1 MNTIRYIF
9 SIFIALF
16 FPVLST
22 FAQDTLKLE
31 DLVRHLNVQSWIYD
45 GNLLPKHCLVD
56 ILEVRKGKVAGVY
69 LGSVNFD
76 EVKRMVILLDN
87 NNPDEKVRVTIKVEG
102 GSSMAGCSLP
112 WKGTKKIDVSAPLTM
127 PFIAGKPI
135 MLCGKIRKVDGIMKT
150 NGDMQ
155 DFEEG
160 LALLVT
166 EVKKEQ

>member
-1 MNTIRYIF
+1 MTRQPAISFSISFLSPFNRAGGRTSNVLQENTMNTIRYIF

-112 WKGTKKIDVSAPLTM
+112 WKGTKKSMFQRL
-127 PFIAGKPI
+127 
-135 MLCGKIRKVDGIMKT
+135 
-150 NGDMQ
+150 
-155 DFEEG
+155 
-160 LALLVT
+160 
-166 EVKKEQ
+166 